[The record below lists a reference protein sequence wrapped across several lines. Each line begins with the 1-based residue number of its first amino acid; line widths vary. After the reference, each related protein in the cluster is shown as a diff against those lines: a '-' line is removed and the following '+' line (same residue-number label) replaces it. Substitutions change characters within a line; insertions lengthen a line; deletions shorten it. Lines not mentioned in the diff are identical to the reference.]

1 MFAFAEVP
9 IVAYL
14 FSPERTIAATTRFN
28 EWLTRNGRLAAAIA
42 LAVVGAYL
50 AVRGVVEIRVGGA
63 ERALSAA
70 G

>member
-14 FSPERTIAATTRFN
+14 FAPERTIAAITRFN
-28 EWLTRNGRLAAAIA
+28 GWLTRNGRLAAAIA

-50 AVRGVVEIRVGGA
+50 TARGFVR
-63 ERALSAA
+63 LLD
-70 G
+70 